1 MGLVEAIRRLIKQ
14 DINSIEP
21 LSINFYTVY
30 VIPVGTVVY
39 FSEVYAQGDIY
50 VDGDLKVV

>member
-1 MGLVEAIRRLIKQ
+1 LIKQ

-21 LSINFYTVY
+21 LSTNFNTLY
-30 VIPVGTVVY
+30 VIPEGTVVY